1 MSVAEIYVN
10 IKTSYSFILTNIHLG
25 QGGGD
30 MYLDK
35 YKIRE
40 TMTEKGITTQTELAG
55 KLGITKNQLSVLL
68 SKKFNPIKSNVMLL
82 CDYLGVSP
90 LSIISEEIPEGY
102 QTHIFDLLN
111 NETTEEKYYFP
122 KHSAQTKNI
131 NQKKKKPLNTNL
143 EHGYPVR
150 VLELFAGGGGL
161 ACGLEKA
168 GLDSVALVEIDKKC
182 CDTLRKNRPS
192 WNVINADIHN
202 VNFSQFDVDVVTG
215 GFPCQA
221 FSYAGKKL
229 GFEDTRGTLFH
240 EFARCLK
247 ETRPL
252 LFMAEN
258 VRGLIS
264 HDHGRTLTTILG
276 VFAELGYKVQHKL
289 LNAVNY
295 SIPQKR
301 ERIVIVG
308 TLAEVDFEY
317 PETEEAVKTIRDAL
331 AEVPPSEGMQ
341 YSENK
346 KRVLQFVPPGGCWR
360 HLPKDIQKAYMG
372 KSYFSSGGRTGMA
385 RRLSWDEPSLTLTCS
400 PTQKQTERCHPE
412 ETRPFTVREYA
423 RIQTFPDDWNFA
435 GTISDKYRQIGNAV
449 PVELGYKLGVQI
461 VQAISAFKHRIESP
475 EKGNSG

>member
-1 MSVAEIYVN
+1 
-10 IKTSYSFILTNIHLG
+10 
-25 QGGGD
+25 

-40 TMTEKGITTQTELAG
+40 AMAEKGITTQTELACN
-55 KLGITKNQLSVLL
+55 LGITKNQLSVLL
-68 SKKFNPIKSNVMLL
+68 SKKFNPIKSNVMLM

-102 QTHIFDLLN
+102 QTRIFDLLN
-111 NETTEEKYYFP
+111 NETTAKKYCH
-122 KHSAQTKNI
+122 HSKQTKDTKR
-131 NQKKKKPLNTNL
+131 KKENLPNANL
-143 EHGYPVR
+143 ELGYPVR

-168 GLDSVALVEIDKKC
+168 GLNSVALIEIDKKC
-182 CDTLRKNRPS
+182 CDTLKKNRPS
-192 WNVINADIHN
+192 WNIINADIHDI
-202 VNFSQFDVDVVTG
+202 NFSQFNVDVVTG

-264 HDHGRTLTTILG
+264 HDHGKTLNTILR
-276 VFAELGYKVQHKL
+276 VFAELGYKVQYKL

-295 SIPQKR
+295 GIPQKR

-308 TLAEVDFEY
+308 TLAGVDFEY
-317 PETEEAVKTIRDAL
+317 PEKEEAVKTIRDAL
-331 AEVPPSEGMQ
+331 TDVPPSEGMQ

-346 KRVLQFVPPGGCWR
+346 KRVLQLVPPGGCWR
-360 HLPKDIQKAYMG
+360 SLPEDIQKFYMG
-372 KSYFSSGGRTGMA
+372 KSYYSSGGRTGMA

-412 ETRPFTVREYA
+412 ETRPLTVREYA
-423 RIQTFPDDWNFA
+423 RIQTFPDDWIFA

-461 VQAISAFKHRIESP
+461 VQAIYTFKSRIESA
-475 EKGNSG
+475 EQEIFG